1 MLAED
6 LDYVIGVDSHA
17 EQHALAIISSG
28 GVLAQE
34 GSVAADGAGYQL
46 ALRLAERCAAGR
58 RVWAIEGTGSYA
70 AGLTRFLLARGERVL
85 ELERP
90 QRRGRAGRLKSDPL
104 DALRAA
110 RAVLAGERLAEPRTG
125 ARRESLRALVA
136 SREGA
141 VLARSAALNQLRAL
155 LVLLDEPRRSE
166 LRGLG
171 RLTLLRRCAQLRPR
185 PDQPEHGQLLAL
197 KSCARR
203 VLALNEEAAELEQ
216 AISALVQELAPSL
229 LAQRGIGPISAAQL
243 LISWSHPGRIRSEAA
258 FARLAGTAPI
268 PASSGNTLRHRLDRG
283 GDRKLNRA
291 LHTILLSRRAH
302 DPATIA
308 YLQRRQHEGKTSREA
323 LRCLKRYLARSLY
336 RHLQAL
342 PQPT

>member
-1 MLAED
+1 MRMLAEE

-17 EQHALAIISSG
+17 DQHQLAIVSSE
-28 GVLAQE
+28 GVLAWE
-34 GSVAADGAGYQL
+34 GAVAADRGGYRR
-46 ALRLAERCAAGR
+46 AFELAEQEAPGR
-58 RVWAIEGTGSYA
+58 RVWAVEGTGCYA
-70 AGLTRFLLARGERVL
+70 AGLTRFLQA

-90 QRRGRAGRLKSDPL
+90 PRQGRAGRLKSDPL

-110 RAVLAGERLAEPRTG
+110 RAVLAGERLGEPRSG

-155 LVLLDEPRRSE
+155 LVLLDEPRRGE

-171 RLTLLRRCAQLRPR
+171 RLTLLRRCVRLRPR
-185 PDQPEHGQLLAL
+185 PGQPEHGQLLAL

-203 VLALNEEAAELEQ
+203 VLALDQEAAELEQ
-216 AISALVQELAPSL
+216 AISALVNELAPSL
-229 LAQRGIGPISAAQL
+229 LAERGIGPITAAQL
-243 LISWSHPGRIRSEAA
+243 LISWSHPGRISSEAA

-268 PASSGNTLRHRLDRG
+268 PANSGKTIRHRLDRG

-291 LHTILLSRRAH
+291 LHTILLSRRTH

-308 YLQRRQHEGKTSREA
+308 YLQRRQQEGKSSREA
-323 LRCLKRYLARSLY
+323 IRCLKRYLARNLY
-336 RHLQAL
+336 RHLEAM
-342 PQPT
+342 PHPT